1 MNIQLETALA
11 DMITK
16 ATQGVEAG
24 AELLVA
30 EVPEVLSQLLL
41 WYGVYNLLTTVV
53 ALGLWVFLV
62 WFTIAFSGNRDGK
75 FSTTHMGDGS
85 DEVGPIIMLTGMV
98 HLTAFLFMITTVN
111 LEWLKIW
118 LAPKIWLIEYG
129 ATLAAKVVT

>member
-1 MNIQLETALA
+1 MDIQLETALA

-41 WYGVYNLLTTVV
+41 WYGVYNLLITVV
-53 ALGLWVFLV
+53 SLVLWVFLV

-85 DEVGPIIMLTGMV
+85 DELGPIIMLTGMV

-129 ATLAAKVVT
+129 AALAAKVAT